1 MTQEQLLA
9 RLLVVA
15 LHHMGGHMEV
25 TEQLLDNMG
34 HYNIVWDHTEP
45 VRDQVSIHKAS
56 LRSGELLIGR
66 VDINEVTVVL

>member
-1 MTQEQLLA
+1 LTQEQLLA

-45 VRDQVSIHKAS
+45 VRDQVSIHTAS